1 MLAPWGGGSELILNM
16 RWSLSFLFC
25 LITSILLAQKYD
37 RNWIFG
43 TNSGICFS
51 DSIPATFKVNCNN
64 VELSATFSDSIG
76 NLLFFFDSE
85 GQLYAK
91 IKDSSS
97 NEISQSINAHRSES
111 SGPIIIP
118 TQNDSVFVVI
128 HTGRDLQ
135 ASNCPNSWCLKLY
148 FTILQTQEDSLIVIK
163 KNQLLLDKFVYEHLA
178 AVKHGNSKDW
188 WVFVHTEEDSTN
200 RFYKF
205 LITDTVI
212 NYMSYQDIGTFTG
225 LQIDFAGQMQFSKE
239 GNQLALVKSDSRK
252 CEIYN
257 FDRCTGQLL
266 NFRWIILS
274 NLTETYGLEFSSN
287 GKYLYV
293 TSGWQSFNDS
303 KLVQID
309 LSEPILTSF
318 IIATST
324 NTFAQL
330 QYAPDNKIY
339 LANQCGPGF
348 PEWDFLPCNQ
358 YLSVINHPDSAGLAC
373 DFKPFS
379 FYLGDSSKSSL
390 GLPNMPNYNLG
401 ALSIYEADA
410 DIDTVICT
418 EDTTVKGV
426 LLGVPAVAGVSYSW
440 QPSDSLN
447 YTNIAEPFAN
457 PTESTWY
464 YVTLTDTSI
473 KYSCQSR
480 VDSVFVEVKN
490 CSVGINEAAQKQ
502 IIIFPNP
509 TSGILQFE
517 TTTQDKITQINLH
530 DITGKPLQKFQHSPI
545 DISAYATGA
554 YMISIHFSDGTTVY
568 KKIVKK

>member
-1 MLAPWGGGSELILNM
+1 
-16 RWSLSFLFC
+16 
-25 LITSILLAQKYD
+25 
-37 RNWIFG
+37 
-43 TNSGICFS
+43 
-51 DSIPATFKVNCNN
+51 
-64 VELSATFSDSIG
+64 
-76 NLLFFFDSE
+76 
-85 GQLYAK
+85 
-91 IKDSSS
+91 
-97 NEISQSINAHRSES
+97 
-111 SGPIIIP
+111 
-118 TQNDSVFVVI
+118 
-128 HTGRDLQ
+128 
-135 ASNCPNSWCLKLY
+135 
-148 FTILQTQEDSLIVIK
+148 
-163 KNQLLLDKFVYEHLA
+163 
-178 AVKHGNSKDW
+178 
-188 WVFVHTEEDSTN
+188 
-200 RFYKF
+200 
-205 LITDTVI
+205 
-212 NYMSYQDIGTFTG
+212 
-225 LQIDFAGQMQFSKE
+225 
-239 GNQLALVKSDSRK
+239 
-252 CEIYN
+252 
-257 FDRCTGQLL
+257 
-266 NFRWIILS
+266 
-274 NLTETYGLEFSSN
+274 
-287 GKYLYV
+287 
-293 TSGWQSFNDS
+293 
-303 KLVQID
+303 
-309 LSEPILTSF
+309 
-318 IIATST
+318 
-324 NTFAQL
+324 
-330 QYAPDNKIY
+330 
-339 LANQCGPGF
+339 
-348 PEWDFLPCNQ
+348 
-358 YLSVINHPDSAGLAC
+358 
-373 DFKPFS
+373 
-379 FYLGDSSKSSL
+379 
-390 GLPNMPNYNLG
+390 LPNMPNYNLG